1 MGRDG
6 LSVVEKAA
14 AIIERFLEERATSLT
29 FNEILSGTQLSR
41 ATVHRLLSEMTEH
54 SLLTQASQRDSYRLG
69 PLLVS
74 AGVLAQQ
81 LDSATAR
88 ALPRMELLRDQFSET
103 TVLAEFQAGAVVPVQ
118 RLDGLH
124 EMRMTQEVGRPYPA
138 YAGATGK
145 VLLAWQE
152 ADTLMAYLGNIR
164 PEPLTAATITS
175 VEALRIELGRI
186 RRAGAAVSRGERV
199 PDSIA
204 VSAPVFD
211 AQARC
216 AAALTISGVASRWCR
231 DRMLIAAQAVGD
243 AAEAVSMELGY
254 RAATAQ
260 PRAAD
265 LKDPDSEPYRLLA
278 GMCDALW

>member
-6 LSVVEKAA
+6 LSVIEKAA
-14 AIIERFLEERATSLT
+14 AIIERFLEERATSLS

-54 SLLTQASQRDSYRLG
+54 ALLAQAAQRDEYRLG

-74 AGVLAQQ
+74 AGALAQQ
-81 LDSATAR
+81 LDSPAAR
-88 ALPRMELLRDQFSET
+88 ALPRMELLRDQFGET
-103 TVLAEFQAGAVVPVQ
+103 ILLAEFQSNAVVPVH
-118 RLDGLH
+118 RLDGRH
-124 EMRMTQEVGRPYPA
+124 EMRMTQEVGRRYPA

-145 VLLAWQE
+145 VLLAWLD
-152 ADTLMAYLGNIR
+152 AVALTAYLGNVR
-164 PEPLTAATITS
+164 PEPLTSATVTS
-175 VEALRIELGRI
+175 VEALRLDLGRI
-186 RRAGAAVSRGERV
+186 RRIGAAVSRGERV
-199 PDSIA
+199 AGSIA

-211 AQARC
+211 AHGRC

-231 DRMLIAAQAVGD
+231 DRMFIAGQAVGA

-254 RAATAQ
+254 RAVPAG

-265 LKDPDSEPYRLLA
+265 LKDPASEPYRLLS
-278 GMCDALW
+278 GMCDELW